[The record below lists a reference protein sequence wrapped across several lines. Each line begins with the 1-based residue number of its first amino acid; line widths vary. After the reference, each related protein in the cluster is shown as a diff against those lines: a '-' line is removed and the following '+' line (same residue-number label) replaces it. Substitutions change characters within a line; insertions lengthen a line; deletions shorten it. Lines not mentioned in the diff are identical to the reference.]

1 MTRVRQ
7 SLYVTVRITLED
19 KEVYLEVPND
29 SNALVSTIFK
39 SLKKNKETSGFIT
52 DTLNIS

>member
-1 MTRVRQ
+1 M
-7 SLYVTVRITLED
+7 TVRITLED